1 MKTTTIL
8 AAAFALGTAGVAS
21 AQDYSVFGTAE
32 YAVEADTFEI
42 GVGADIYVGAF
53 TFTPAIY
60 ADRVADVN
68 DLNRAELTVAYQING
83 NWAAYATVETDR
95 EWDYAE
101 TTFGT
106 RVEF

>member
-1 MKTTTIL
+1 MKTTIL
-8 AAAFALGTAGVAS
+8 AATLALTTAGAAS
-21 AQDYSVFGTAE
+21 AQDYTVFGTAE

-42 GVGADIYVGAF
+42 GVGADIYVGDF
-53 TFTPAIY
+53 TFTPALY
-60 ADRVADVN
+60 ADRVADEN

-95 EWDYAE
+95 DWDYAE